1 MFKYFLAW
9 LPMVVLAIANGFFR
23 ETVIKRF
30 AGNLAAHQLS
40 TVSLLLLFTGY
51 IWIIIKNLSPTSGK
65 QAISIGLLWLILTLL
80 FEFGFGRYR
89 GNTWATL
96 LADYNLLEGRVWVF
110 IPLWVAIAPY
120 ILYKLSR

>member
-9 LPMVVLAIANGFFR
+9 LPMLVLAIANGFFR

-51 IWIIIKNLSPTSGK
+51 IWIIIKNLPPASGK
-65 QAISIGLLWLILTLL
+65 QAVSIGLLWLILTLL

-89 GNTWATL
+89 GSSWATL
-96 LADYNLLEGRVWVF
+96 LPVRGARLGFHSFMGSYC
-110 IPLWVAIAPY
+110 AIH
-120 ILYKLSR
+120 IIQT